1 MSKKNLFK
9 DEANEKAETK
19 TENNTGY
26 QVKNAKE
33 LKYYHVSVENVAF
46 DPKTGNKL
54 SKPSIQILTS
64 QEYKTLRELSKRNGL
79 TVEVLH
85 SPEQ

>member
-9 DEANEKAETK
+9 DEAEYKAETK
-19 TENNTGY
+19 TENNPDY
-26 QVKNAKE
+26 QVKNARE

-46 DPKTGNKL
+46 DPKTGKKL
-54 SKPSIQILTS
+54 SKPTIQILTS

-79 TVEVLH
+79 TIEVLH
-85 SPEQ
+85 NPEQ